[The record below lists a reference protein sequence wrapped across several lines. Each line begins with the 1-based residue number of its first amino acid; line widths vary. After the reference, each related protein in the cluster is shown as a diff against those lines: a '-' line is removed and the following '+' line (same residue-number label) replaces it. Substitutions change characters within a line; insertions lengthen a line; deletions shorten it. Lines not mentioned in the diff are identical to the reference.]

1 MPVVIKPDPDS
12 PKSGKNHDFATS
24 SPRNLLLHS
33 SAPHHRCP
41 ILHSSFSSQ
50 HNPEASTNP
59 QFSIV
64 GNKNGF
70 VHTIIRA
77 WQQDLHLRIR
87 PDDVWLAILTQFSF
101 FVNKNAEALRHLLV
115 SHKGQ
120 EDLIAM
126 ADPIYIHPV
135 DLRGNRTRRKAI
147 NGSDFARELAAMVKE
162 RLVDPNIADT
172 LLPNFTTTTPYDR
185 DVAAIVFLGFT
196 QEYFNYTRRYGCGF
210 PSVTLLGEKSD
221 WADILRRLAW
231 FETLGHEELD
241 AWILRLSKVLTYMV
255 ASFDSPDGADVK
267 DFWARTVHESPESRS
282 GGIISLSGWLTAF
295 CWWGSNGERV
305 QSYTDEQ
312 LCTYPKPL
320 TILIPS
326 SSHSRILPHGHV
338 RLTLDGVEFP
348 VIDRKKVPPGVVRVP
363 VTLENH
369 VPNKAVFVGGLMGM
383 QVIEQEDDQT
393 AAQPASGWWLLSAVE
408 DRSIPRIQRSPE
420 GHM

>member
-24 SPRNLLLHS
+24 SPRNLILHAQGYS
-33 SAPHHRCP
+33 YARCP
-41 ILHSSFSSQ
+41 ILHSSFSSEY
-50 HNPEASTNP
+50 NPELATNP

-101 FVNKNAEALRHLLV
+101 FVNKNAEALRHLFV
-115 SHKGQ
+115 SHKGRQ
-120 EDLIAM
+120 EVEVA
-126 ADPIYIHPV
+126 V
-135 DLRGNRTRRKAI
+135 D
-147 NGSDFARELAAMVKE
+147 ARSVRSLSAVDVGAVAQRLAAKVKE

-172 LLPNFTTTTPYDR
+172 LLPTFTTTTPHDR
-185 DVAAIVFLGFT
+185 DVAAIVFLGVT
-196 QEYFNYTRRYGCGF
+196 EPYFKSRIKFGCGL
-210 PSVTLLGEKSD
+210 PSVTLLGERSD

-241 AWILRLSKVLTYMV
+241 AWILRLAKVLTYMV

-267 DFWARTVHESPESRS
+267 DFWARTVHESPQSLS
-282 GGIISLSGWLTAF
+282 GGVISLSGWLTAF

-305 QSYTDEQ
+305 KSYTDEQ
-312 LCTYPKPL
+312 LLYTKPL

-326 SSHSRILPHGHV
+326 SSPSDSRILPRGHL

-348 VIDRKKVPPGVVRVP
+348 VIDRQKVPPGVVTVP
-363 VTLENH
+363 VTLHPH
-369 VPNKAVFVGGLMGM
+369 VPKKAFFVGGLMGM

-408 DRSIPRIQRSPE
+408 DRSIPLPKKSPE
-420 GHM
+420 GHIYIPSQP